1 VLEEVTLTDVISGRL
16 PPHVQKLVTDPDA
29 WIAH

>member
-1 VLEEVTLTDVISGRL
+1 VLEKITLTDVISGKL
-16 PPHVQKLVTDPDA
+16 PAHVQKLVTDPDA